1 MNRAGGYYN
10 YEMQN
15 AGHIP
20 EPSSS
25 HFIHEGDR
33 FNKDFASHD
42 KEQRAVKFQQKQANM
57 EKRRL
62 ENYDRDMKRWE
73 FMDNEDT
80 D

>member
-1 MNRAGGYYN
+1 M
-10 YEMQN
+10 
-15 AGHIP
+15 
-20 EPSSS
+20 
-25 HFIHEGDR
+25 HEADR

-42 KEQRAVKFQQKQANM
+42 KDDRARKFAQKQANM